1 MDPVEPRAAVD
12 SGIGQHPTLQQART
26 GSDATAATSQMRIIL
41 RSVRYAGLCSRGWA
55 AVPWH
60 GELVSFAALPEA
72 AAWRHHEA
80 RSGFEVAY
88 FRRIDNGCCH
98 IEGWTTA
105 VEDEKAWVVDYE
117 IEVDDAWATRRA
129 RVTGHSPSGSR
140 STLLEADGAGTWRI
154 DGQAAPHLEG
164 CLAVD
169 LESSAFTNAL
179 PVHRMQPSIGERSAA
194 PAAYIRVKSLAVQRL
209 EQTYPRQRR
218 RAAAAVHVRRG
229 GVRLCLPVGLR
240 RFRPRP
246 RLPRDR
252 RPRRMMRA

>member
-1 MDPVEPRAAVD
+1 
-12 SGIGQHPTLQQART
+12 
-26 GSDATAATSQMRIIL
+26 MRIIL

-98 IEGWTTA
+98 IAGWTTA

-129 RVTGHSPSGSR
+129 RVTGHAPSGSR
-140 STLLEADGAGTWRI
+140 FTLLEAGGTGTWRV
-154 DGQAAPHLEG
+154 DGQAAPHLDG
-164 CLAVD
+164 CLDVD

-179 PVHRMQPSIGERSAA
+179 PVHRMHHASASGLPHQRPTSVSRVWLSNDWNRPISASAHPGTPKIAQHRLHRLLQHLVHRPNDPSPA
-194 PAAYIRVKSLAVQRL
+194 P
-209 EQTYPRQRR
+209 PRGQ
-218 RAAAAVHVRRG
+218 HS
-229 GVRLCLPVGLR
+229 
-240 RFRPRP
+240 
-246 RLPRDR
+246 
-252 RPRRMMRA
+252 